1 MKWCHNYQYIIDLLP
16 SVVRGQFSLYKK
28 DTVELSLH
36 SVLLLYNVVEFRVV
50 DL

>member
-16 SVVRGQFSLYKK
+16 SVVRGLFSLYKK
-28 DTVELSLH
+28 VTMELPLH
-36 SVLLLYNVVEFRVV
+36 SGLSLYNVVEFHAV

>member
-1 MKWCHNYQYIIDLLP
+1 MKWCHNYQYIIDLQP

-28 DTVELSLH
+28 VTVELSLH
-36 SVLLLYNVVEFRVV
+36 SDLSLYNVVEFHAV